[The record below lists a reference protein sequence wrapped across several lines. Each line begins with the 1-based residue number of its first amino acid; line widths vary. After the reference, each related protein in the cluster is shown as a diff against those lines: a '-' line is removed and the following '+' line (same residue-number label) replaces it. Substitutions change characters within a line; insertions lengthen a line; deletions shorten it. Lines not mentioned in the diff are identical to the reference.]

1 MNKIVTL
8 NYKYFL
14 EKKIKLKN
22 KDLQSPWIT
31 SGIKRSSKRKQRLS
45 EKFLKSLNKQN
56 ELEYK
61 SYKHLFESIRKRF
74 KKLHFSKLILKYK
87 NNIRKQSMKEAKNL

>member
-1 MNKIVTL
+1 MKKFVTL

-31 SGIKRSSKRKQRLS
+31 SWIKRSSKRKQRLS

-87 NNIRKQSMKEAKNL
+87 NNIRKESMKEAKNL